1 MATLKILWIT
11 CWVRSGRYG
20 AAVANELGGVTGW
33 VVDVIEAIG
42 ELGVGALIALE
53 NIFPPIPSEAILPFA
68 GFSAAQGDINLVAA
82 WVAATIGALVG
93 AFVLYGVGRVIGY
106 DRLQE
111 LAQKRWFFLFGPNDL
126 ARGER
131 FFERHGSAIVLVG
144 RCIPLVRSV
153 VSVPAGWSKMPLGR
167 FTVLTAVGSGIW
179 NAVFI
184 GLGYQLGDRWEKVE
198 GWVGPVSYAVVAAI
212 LAYVAWLAFRKIRL
226 VQERRSA

>member
-1 MATLKILWIT
+1 MAD
-11 CWVRSGRYG
+11 G
-20 AAVANELGGVTGW
+20 LGGVTGW

-42 ELGVGALIALE
+42 EPGVGALIALE

-68 GFSAAQGDINLVAA
+68 GFSASQGDINVVLA

-93 AFVLYGVGRVIGY
+93 AYVLYGVGRLIGY

-111 LAQKRWFFLFGPNDL
+111 LAKSRWFFLFGPNDL

-144 RCIPLVRSV
+144 RCIPLVRSI

-167 FTVLTAVGSGIW
+167 FTVLTVVGSAIW

-184 GLGYQLGDRWEKVE
+184 GLGYGLGERWEQVD
-198 GWVGPVSYAVVAAI
+198 GWVAPIGYVVLLAI
-212 LAYVAWLAFRKIRL
+212 GVYVGWLAFRKIRL
-226 VQERRSA
+226 VRTGRSA